1 MSDSGLDTA
10 LIERRIAAIGTKVDQ
25 MTTKV
30 DKVES
35 QMEEVRKDLKK
46 LRKDF
51 LEMMLEQR
59 RTAALEQATTEL
71 VSVRQ
76 EMDKKFGNYSVVRNT
91 MVGILQATDAA
102 LVRKATIST
111 VSEELMISTPDYWL
125 APVLVALA
133 AWINN
138 NQILRSAQYV
148 RLSNVTT
155 STRRL
160 RWL

>member
-1 MSDSGLDTA
+1 
-10 LIERRIAAIGTKVDQ
+10 

-71 VSVRQ
+71 VSVRST
-76 EMDKKFGNYSVVRNT
+76 FVP
-91 MVGILQATDAA
+91 IAA
-102 LVRKATIST
+102 
-111 VSEELMISTPDYWL
+111 
-125 APVLVALA
+125 
-133 AWINN
+133 
-138 NQILRSAQYV
+138 ILRSIRTVSTPESLICTTFQFALF
-148 RLSNVTT
+148 RSSNSFKRV
-155 STRRL
+155 SARHL
-160 RWL
+160 LY

>member
-125 APVLVALA
+125 APVLALRHGST
-133 AWINN
+133 ITE
-138 NQILRSAQYV
+138 ILRSAQYV